1 MAIYLE
7 GMTILEFK
15 ALIKESVS
23 EQFSNVLTEQR
34 ENANDNNEK
43 LLTRKE
49 TSKFLGISLV
59 TLHKWCLEGI
69 VPSYRINTRIRFKK
83 EDLEKIIENPIGIKY
98 IRKR

>member
-23 EQFSNVLTEQR
+23 EQFSNVLTEQK

-59 TLHKWCLEGI
+59 TLHKWCLQGI

>member
-23 EQFSNVLTEQR
+23 EQFSNVLTEQK
-34 ENANDNNEK
+34 ENASDNNEK

-59 TLHKWCLEGI
+59 TLHKWSLEGI

-83 EDLEKIIENPIGIKY
+83 KDLEKILENPIVIKY
-98 IRKR
+98 TRKR